1 MENMVVSLKGKTNH
15 SPHWSQSLITRPSV
29 GGGSAAASSPG
40 NQPAS
45 ASTALP
51 RESVGKTAEALLQA
65 WLKMPNGVLQMAD
78 GPAAPG

>member
-1 MENMVVSLKGKTNH
+1 MSLKGKTNH

-40 NQPAS
+40 NQPTS

-65 WLKMPNGVLQMAD
+65 WLKKTPNGVLQMAD
-78 GPAAPG
+78 GPSAPG